1 MKLASFHIYDT
12 NDIKKFFKDH
22 NVVSMSIRQGFTT
35 PGGSVIDPMLYFMYD
50 DRKSDAH
57 YQVAMFNE
65 EDYANLKDLQIA
77 INLFCAKYAIEKI
90 NTYQNDHHKLITII
104 TYKTN

>member
-1 MKLASFHIYDT
+1 MKLASFHVYDT
-12 NDIKKFFKDH
+12 NDIKKFFNNH
-22 NVVSMSIRQGFTT
+22 NVVSMSIRQGFST
-35 PGGSVIDPMLYFMYD
+35 PGGSVIDPMLYLMYD
-50 DRKSDAH
+50 DRKSNTH

-77 INLFCAKYAIEKI
+77 INLFCAKHAIEKI

>member
-1 MKLASFHIYDT
+1 MKLASFHVYDT

-22 NVVSMSIRQGFTT
+22 NVISMSIRQGFST
-35 PGGSVIDPMLYFMYD
+35 PGGSVIDPMLYFIYD
-50 DRKSDAH
+50 DQRGNTH
-57 YQVAMFNE
+57 YQVAIFNE

-90 NTYQNDHHKLITII
+90 TLIKMT
-104 TYKTN
+104 TTN

>member
-1 MKLASFHIYDT
+1 MKLASFKSYQPDS
-12 NDIKKFFKDH
+12 IKKFFNDH
-22 NVVSMSIRQGFTT
+22 NVVSMSIKQGFST

-50 DRKSDAH
+50 DQRGNTH